1 MKEEGFTDAL
11 LREFLLGKVNE
22 EERERIEGLFL
33 TDSQARERILGVEQD
48 LIEDYLEDSLTAED
62 KILFLARFGHT
73 SAQQRQLRINK
84 SLKDLALREEAAS
97 THTVGAKVLA
107 LSRLRELFRLKPA
120 FVIPTVVTAM
130 IVIAVAA
137 VWLSSR
143 REQQDSY
150 GAIEQE
156 LVQLNTPWSLR
167 EFPRNMT
174 SLELSPV
181 SVRSA
186 EQEREFKKT
195 AETRLVE
202 LRLPW
207 RQKERY
213 STYRAEVSSVGG
225 DELFKISNVQ
235 PENDG
240 GYRVRIRLPAY
251 AFRRGHYRVR
261 LTGINPD
268 GGAGLTEEYTLA
280 VSE

>member
-1 MKEEGFTDAL
+1 MKEILTDAV
-11 LREFLLGKVNE
+11 LREFLLGKVDE
-22 EERERIEGLFL
+22 EERERIEGWFL
-33 TDSQARERILGVEQD
+33 TDSQSRERVLAAEQD
-48 LIEDYLEDSLTAED
+48 LIEDYLEDSLTAAD
-62 KILFLARFGHT
+62 KEIFLSRYGHT
-73 SAQQRQLRINK
+73 PAQQQKLRINK
-84 SLKDLALREEAAS
+84 SLKNWALREAAS
-97 THTVGAKVLA
+97 THAVSAKVSA

-120 FVIPTVVTAM
+120 FVIPIVVTAM
-130 IVIAVAA
+130 IVIAVTA

-143 REQQDSY
+143 REQQDRY
-150 GAIEQE
+150 RAIEQE
-156 LVQLNTPWSLR
+156 LVQLNTPSSLR
-167 EFPRNMT
+167 ESPPNMT

-213 STYRAEVSSVGG
+213 SSYRAEVSRVGG
-225 DELFKISNVQ
+225 DELFKILSVQ

-240 GYRVRIRLPAY
+240 GYRVRTRLPAY

-268 GGAGLTEEYTLA
+268 GGAGLTEEYTFA